1 MLFEVPPL
9 ISLHAFESAARH
21 GSFAAAAKELNITQS
36 AISHRIRHL
45 EEHLGYEL
53 FERLPR
59 SLRLN
64 DMGKA
69 YLPSVQHAFNEISGS
84 TAAIFGSSHRKT
96 VTLRVPVTHAV
107 LWLAPRLQTF
117 LDEYPDIDVR
127 VGSALWPDILPTEST
142 DLELRFGNGNW
153 DNFDIVLLQ
162 QETAIPVCSQTHLDE
177 FGKPIDLMSLAQRPR
192 ISILG
197 YDSLWLKLFRGID
210 LAGNTTNSS
219 HIWVDTTLAA
229 IELAATGNRCAILP
243 RSLLT
248 SSLASARLIQV
259 LNVEVKMHEAL
270 YLLTPRK
277 QTQISQQAQL
287 FKQWLLD
294 QT

>member
-21 GSFAAAAKELNITQS
+21 GSFAAAARELNITQS

-84 TAAIFGSSHRKT
+84 TTAIFGASNRKT

-107 LWLAPRLQTF
+107 LWLAPRLQSF

-127 VGSALWPDILPTEST
+127 VGSALWPDILPTDAT
-142 DLELRFGNGNW
+142 DLELRFGSGNW
-153 DNFDIVLLQ
+153 ENFDIFLLQ
-162 QETAIPVCSQTHLDE
+162 QEAAVPVCSQLHIDE
-177 FGKPIDLMSLAQRPR
+177 FGEPENLQALAQRPR
-192 ISILG
+192 ISTLG

-210 LAGNTTNSS
+210 LSIDSNSS
-219 HIWVDTTLAA
+219 NIWVDTTLAA
-229 IELAATGNRCAILP
+229 IELAASGNRCAMLP
-243 RSLLT
+243 TSLLA
-248 SSLASARLIQV
+248 SSLASGRLRQI
-259 LNVEVKMHEAL
+259 LDVEVKMHEAL

-277 QTQISQQAQL
+277 QRQISQQTQL
-287 FKQWLLD
+287 FKQWILD
-294 QT
+294 RT

>member
-21 GSFAAAAKELNITQS
+21 GSFAAAARELNITQS

-69 YLPSVQHAFNEISGS
+69 YLPSVQHAFNEISTS
-84 TAAIFGSSHRKT
+84 TTAIFGASNRKS

-107 LWLAPRLQTF
+107 LWLAPRLQSF

-127 VGSALWPDILPTEST
+127 VGSSLWPDILPTEAT
-142 DLELRFGNGNW
+142 DLELRFGSGNW
-153 DNFDIVLLQ
+153 ENFDIVLLQ
-162 QETAIPVCSQTHLDE
+162 QEVAIPVCSQRHIDE
-177 FGKPIDLMSLAQRPR
+177 FGEPDSLQALAQRPR
-192 ISILG
+192 ISTLG
-197 YDSLWLKLFRGID
+197 YDSLWLRLFRGVNI
-210 LAGNTTNSS
+210 NSDS
-219 HIWVDTTLAA
+219 TISNIWVDTTLAA
-229 IELAATGNRCAILP
+229 IELAASGNRCAILP
-243 RSLLT
+243 KSLLET
-248 SSLASARLIQV
+248 SMAVGRLKPALDI
-259 LNVEVKMHEAL
+259 EVKMHEAL
-270 YLLTPRK
+270 YLLTPLAK
-277 QTQISQQAQL
+277 GPVNKAAQL
-287 FKQWLLD
+287 LKQWLLD
-294 QT
+294 RI